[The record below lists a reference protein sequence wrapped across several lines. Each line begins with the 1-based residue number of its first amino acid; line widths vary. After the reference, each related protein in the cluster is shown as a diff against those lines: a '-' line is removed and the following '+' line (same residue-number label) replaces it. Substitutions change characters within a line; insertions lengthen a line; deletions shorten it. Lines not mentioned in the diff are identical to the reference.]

1 MGLVARTTGLPVVY
15 TAWDTANVLGFLFPL
30 VIGWPFPV
38 PGNWYRRGTAWQ
50 LAKDAQKLGIIALTT
65 TLVEIASLAVLKTS
79 WVQLLQS
86 RSGAVEISLHAR
98 SAMQFLSMLCL
109 CDTLLF
115 FYPFCGFNASRIRR
129 LSPWL
134 TAATSML
141 LLVVIV
147 FL

>member
-1 MGLVARTTGLPVVY
+1 
-15 TAWDTANVLGFLFPL
+15 
-30 VIGWPFPV
+30 
-38 PGNWYRRGTAWQ
+38 
-50 LAKDAQKLGIIALTT
+50 
-65 TLVEIASLAVLKTS
+65 
-79 WVQLLQS
+79 
-86 RSGAVEISLHAR
+86 
-98 SAMQFLSMLCL
+98 MQFLSMLCL